1 VISLQPQ
8 YSLLSR
14 HIEWDLLPL
23 CEAEGLGVLPWSPL
37 AGGWLSGR
45 YRRDQAAPVSGSRV
59 AWAES
64 AKWKATNW
72 SSMAT
77 EHTWNV
83 IDKLVQ
89 VAEKV
94 WLLLSAPVLLG
105 YHAGFCC
112 PIGGYKQNGR
122 TPAEVALRWV
132 MQRPGVTCPIIG
144 AKNLEQLED
153 NLKTV
158 TFTLSEEDMAAL
170 TEVSSVDVP
179 YPWGMAW
186 NRKGRA

>member
-1 VISLQPQ
+1 MLLKLQPVVSLQPQ

-23 CEAEGLGVLPWSPL
+23 CEEEGLGVLPWSPL

-45 YRRDQAAPVSGSRV
+45 YRRDQAAPPSGSRV

-83 IDKLVQ
+83 IDKLVE

-94 WLLLSAPVLLG
+94 ILLP
-105 YHAGFCC
+105 GFAFGRFVPSIC
-112 PIGGYKQNGR
+112 PGIG
-122 TPAEVALRWV
+122 
-132 MQRPGVTCPIIG
+132 
-144 AKNLEQLED
+144 
-153 NLKTV
+153 
-158 TFTLSEEDMAAL
+158 
-170 TEVSSVDVP
+170 
-179 YPWGMAW
+179 
-186 NRKGRA
+186 